1 MPTELILG
9 LVIGLALLI
18 FLILK
23 TKIHAFLALI
33 ISAVVI
39 GLIAGLADFN
49 RTGDF
54 SWFRQHARQH
64 RYHHRLR
71 RDDGTDFPNFGRGRE
86 NGAYL
91 SEDFR

>member
-39 GLIAGLADFN
+39 DSDRRLMAVCD
-49 RTGDF
+49 RVRDF
-54 SWFRQHARQH
+54 SRFRRTLGNIVSSSAS
-64 RYHHRLR
+64 
-71 RDDGTDFPNFGRGRE
+71 
-86 NGAYL
+86 A
-91 SEDFR
+91 